1 MSAMENI
8 MFATDEGEEDELYTG
23 YDFNS
28 IATVRVTKRI
38 LSVPNY
44 DVLWT

>member
-28 IATVRVTKRI
+28 IATV
-38 LSVPNY
+38 SVLGGFGLCQIDGNV
-44 DVLWT
+44 VL